1 MHSLIVFATSF
12 QVLLSETALGHM
24 THTLMVLV
32 VNLAR
37 FGITQKGKGLVVSVR
52 MFLRRVNQGWQ
63 THTESGWHHSLGLAV
78 YGHHGRQHGSRQ
90 PVGVSESLHEAKR
103 TN

>member
-63 THTESGWHHSLGLAV
+63 THTESGWHLPMHRKRSQEKH
-78 YGHHGRQHGSRQ
+78 GHLPASD
-90 PVGVSESLHEAKR
+90 VIS
-103 TN
+103 